1 MMKVGQAC
9 PDLPEDLYKKFEQW
23 WIMQSSAI
31 VPKIQPSVLPQSVRD
46 MFYRNGSSP
55 RHSSNVHDHV
65 GNCIVPKAADP
76 KAQQHGL
83 QVTAVRRRIFFA
95 NGSDKHREWAKIW
108 AEYVVH
114 CSVCVDRAP
123 RENSLKTKAC
133 TSGGGHVTCRKVTSN
148 GRPKGLVIYGKLS
161 TRVHRTFFYSFTNI
175 RDVSSI
181 V

>member
-1 MMKVGQAC
+1 MMKVGKAC

-83 QVTAVRRRIFFA
+83 QVTAVRRRTFFA
-95 NGSDKHREWAKIW
+95 NGSDKDREWAKIW
-108 AEYVVH
+108 VEYVVH
-114 CSVCVDRAP
+114 CGVLCRSGTREKSLETKTRNEWGGERA
-123 RENSLKTKAC
+123 RNA
-133 TSGGGHVTCRKVTSN
+133 SN
-148 GRPKGLVIYGKLS
+148 GHF
-161 TRVHRTFFYSFTNI
+161 TRTA
-175 RDVSSI
+175 
-181 V
+181 

>member
-1 MMKVGQAC
+1 MKLLLVQSQTQLTASGCPLDEAIILQMMKVGKAC

-83 QVTAVRRRIFFA
+83 QVTVVERGVFYCKRI
-95 NGSDKHREWAKIW
+95 G
-108 AEYVVH
+108 
-114 CSVCVDRAP
+114 
-123 RENSLKTKAC
+123 
-133 TSGGGHVTCRKVTSN
+133 
-148 GRPKGLVIYGKLS
+148 
-161 TRVHRTFFYSFTNI
+161 
-175 RDVSSI
+175 
-181 V
+181 